1 MDENENIMKVNLAPG
16 IYKEVKEYCAI
27 ANIDENDFVSSV
39 VNCFLDENLIIYDTM
54 RKGYAE
60 MSRINLDICD
70 EFEVCEKEVGAQ
82 F

>member
-1 MDENENIMKVNLAPG
+1 MDENENMMKVNLAPG
-16 IYKEVKEYCAI
+16 IYKEVKEYCMI
-27 ANIDENDFVSSV
+27 ANIDENEFVNSV
-39 VNCFLDENLIIYDTM
+39 VNYFLDENLIIYDTM

>member
-1 MDENENIMKVNLAPG
+1 MGENDNIMKVNLAPAV
-16 IYKEVKEYCAI
+16 YKEVKEYCTI
-27 ANIDENDFVSSV
+27 ANIDENEFVNSV
-39 VNCFLDENLIIYDTM
+39 MNYFLEENLIIYDTM

-60 MSRINLDICD
+60 MSRINLDICN